1 MDELNLPADF
11 IKNIHNSFEEE
22 GVQFIKDLPR
32 LIDESS
38 QLWNLRHV
46 QAVPNLSYNFVAFA
60 KQADVDVVLK
70 IGVPNPELN
79 SEIAALKL
87 FNGDGACQLLGC
99 DEERGF
105 LLLERLKPG
114 IMLADLTNDDE
125 RTNIALDVMQKIWRK
140 VPADGS
146 DGIFIKLSDWFGAL
160 KKIRLKF
167 NGGTGPFP
175 EKILEQVE
183 SFLPELLA
191 DSLGAEHALPLLI
204 HGDFHHFNVML
215 SERGWLAIDPKGVIG
230 PAGYEIGPLM
240 LNPWNSI
247 SDRSRLKAQ
256 TKRRVSII
264 SERLGW
270 ERESILKWSTAH
282 ALLSAWW
289 DMQDDGTG
297 GEYCLWCAECFSEIN

>member
-1 MDELNLPADF
+1 MNELNLPADF
-11 IKNIHNSFEEE
+11 IKNIHNSFEDE
-22 GVQFIKDLPR
+22 GVQFIIDLPR
-32 LIDESS
+32 LIDDASH
-38 QLWNLRHV
+38 LWDLRDV
-46 QAVPNLSYNFVAFA
+46 QTVPNLSYNYVAFA
-60 KQADVDVVLK
+60 RQSDVDVVLK
-70 IGVPNPELN
+70 IGVPNPELD

-99 DEERGF
+99 EEKHGF

-114 IMLADLTNDDE
+114 IMLADLTDDDE
-125 RTNIALDVMQKIWRK
+125 RTNIALDLMQKIWRK

-146 DGIFIKLSDWFGAL
+146 DGVFIKLSDWFGAL

-175 EKILEQVE
+175 KKILERVE
-183 SFLPELLA
+183 SFLPDLLA
-191 DSLGAEHALPLLI
+191 GQAGLI
-204 HGDFHHFNVML
+204 HGDFHHFNVMS

-240 LNPWNSI
+240 INPWNSI
-247 SDRSRLKAQ
+247 SDTTNFKAQ

-264 SERLGW
+264 SERAGW